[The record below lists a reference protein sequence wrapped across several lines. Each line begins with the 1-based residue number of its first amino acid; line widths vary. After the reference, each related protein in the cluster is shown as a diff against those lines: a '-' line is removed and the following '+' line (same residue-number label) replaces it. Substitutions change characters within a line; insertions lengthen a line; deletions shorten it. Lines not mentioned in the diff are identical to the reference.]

1 MLIGGGITGGHT
13 KRIFNGGFTL
23 LEIMVVIAII
33 GIMITIIMSTS
44 VGQLEKSR
52 LRKTQADLSSMK
64 AALDI
69 YAMEEGS
76 GKYPDSES
84 SLEAAM
90 ETQGI
95 DWYTCRD
102 GWAKPYKY
110 YVNNDYSRY
119 YLLSEGNGG
128 SDYAEDKVYVSEKQ
142 TPVKGEPVSV
152 DEYETV
158 FDSKKAE

>member
-1 MLIGGGITGGHT
+1 
-13 KRIFNGGFTL
+13 
-23 LEIMVVIAII
+23 MVVIGII

-76 GKYPDSES
+76 GKYPES
-84 SLEAAM
+84 GAVVKTAM

-95 DWYTCRD
+95 DWETCRD

-110 YVNNDYSRY
+110 YLNKDDHTKY
-119 YLLSEGNGG
+119 YLLSAG
-128 SDYAEDKVYVSEKQ
+128 SKGTPDNDDDLFVSEKQ
-142 TPVKGEPVSV
+142 TPVQGKP
-152 DEYETV
+152 
-158 FDSKKAE
+158 DSLGGYGHVCDSEKE